1 MLGDLDVRLRMWFR
15 RKGGDMMVAN
25 MIALALGVV
34 LLFLLVAVCRASEYD
49 EEDEDEE
56 DDDLFN

>member
-1 MLGDLDVRLRMWFR
+1 
-15 RKGGDMMVAN
+15 
-25 MIALALGVV
+25 VV

-49 EEDEDEE
+49 EEDEE

>member
-1 MLGDLDVRLRMWFR
+1 M
-15 RKGGDMMVAN
+15 KVAN

-34 LLFLLVAVCRASEYD
+34 LVFLLVAVWKGEEYD

>member
-1 MLGDLDVRLRMWFR
+1 MWFR

-49 EEDEDEE
+49 EEDEE